1 MSAAPNPHTDSVYN
15 TSSYSISDN
24 CVEIMKF
31 YGVFYV
37 LRKDFYFFRLLFT
50 LYYATIVVL
59 FD

>member
-1 MSAAPNPHTDSVYN
+1 
-15 TSSYSISDN
+15 
-24 CVEIMKF
+24 MKF